1 MFKKSSKVI
10 IIVKIIKIQIQINDI
25 VNKKKKRKKS
35 TNTKNYIDYL
45 LLFFFNLEQNKY
57 LYFLFIVLLE

>member
-45 LLFFFNLEQNKY
+45 LLFFL
-57 LYFLFIVLLE
+57 I